1 METED
6 TEIEFPAQCFSWKWN
21 SRHSDGGLHTPDR
34 SNLEALSG
42 WIGQNPHLTNSGK
55 PVSKAELLRIVLG
68 LGILLSDAN
77 LIQFTEE
84 GGYPEETPTYIVES
98 VWETDELDLFVKY
111 VKKVGADLET

>member
-1 METED
+1 
-6 TEIEFPAQCFSWKWN
+6 
-21 SRHSDGGLHTPDR
+21 
-34 SNLEALSG
+34 
-42 WIGQNPHLTNSGK
+42 
-55 PVSKAELLRIVLG
+55 

-84 GGYPEETPTYIVES
+84 GGYPEETPTYIMES